1 MNIKL
6 SEIIKF
12 HRKQS
17 GLTQIELAL
26 MAETGK
32 NMIHEIENGRQS
44 IQFDNLLKILKILNI
59 KIEFKSPLMDSL
71 SEGSTREDC

>member
-1 MNIKL
+1 MNIRL
-6 SEIIKF
+6 SEIIRF

-26 MAETGK
+26 LADLGK

-44 IQFDNLLKILKILNI
+44 IGFDNLLKILKILNI
-59 KIEFKSPLMDSL
+59 NIEFKSPLMDSFL
-71 SEGSTREDC
+71 KGYNDESR